1 MKYRI
6 DPNINV
12 KLRQLR
18 EQEAEIEEAR
28 EREEER
34 RITEISKIV
43 HRTFI
48 NCIDYIRERLPNDK
62 KKQEYLA
69 KEVSKM
75 LAKAQPFGFM
85 GDDES
90 ELMSFS
96 KDFIEIIIMITETKT
111 DIGYMRRDPREA
123 MSFIMDIREEL

>member
-18 EQEAEIEEAR
+18 EQEAEREEAR

-43 HRTFI
+43 HRTYSLI
-48 NCIDYIRERLPNDK
+48 VLI
-62 KKQEYLA
+62 
-69 KEVSKM
+69 
-75 LAKAQPFGFM
+75 
-85 GDDES
+85 
-90 ELMSFS
+90 
-96 KDFIEIIIMITETKT
+96 
-111 DIGYMRRDPREA
+111 
-123 MSFIMDIREEL
+123 